1 MQQNKIFK
9 YRLKLIKNNEL
20 RFISHL
26 DWQNLILKVFRRC
39 GLELVL
45 SEGFNKMPKVSY
57 SPALPLFIES
67 DCELVNF
74 QVKTPLNN
82 AFIENFEKMS
92 PMGLKIVDLIELNEA
107 RMQKEPK
114 SLENY
119 IQWAQYEAVFRNDEN
134 SIYNFEKIRY
144 IIEKCLSSDEFLI
157 TKKTK
162 KGIEKTINYRN
173 SIKSLELLNDGTL
186 VFILKTGQSEN
197 IPSLRADE
205 FLNILFFDSAFLK
218 IKRVK
223 FFDTN
228 LRVI

>member
-1 MQQNKIFK
+1 MQREQIYKH
-9 YRLKLIKNNEL
+9 RLKVSKNKEL

-26 DWQNLILKVFRRC
+26 DWQNLILKIFRRME
-39 GLELVL
+39 LKLVL

-57 SPALPLFIES
+57 SPALPIFLES

-74 QVKTPLNN
+74 QTHTPLN
-82 AFIENFEKMS
+82 ADFIEQFEKYS
-92 PMGLKIVDLIELNEA
+92 PRGISIIELKEIGENPL
-107 RMQKEPK
+107 EPK
-114 SLENY
+114 SLENFV
-119 IQWAQYEAVFRNDEN
+119 QWAQYEAVLRDEKN
-134 SIYNFEKIRY
+134 TIYNFEKIRY
-144 IIEKCLSSDEFLI
+144 IIEKCLSSDELLI

-173 SIKSLELLNDGTL
+173 SLKSFEIKDDNTL
-186 VFILKTGQSEN
+186 SFVLKAGQDEK

-205 FLNILFFDSAFLK
+205 FLKVLFSESNIFK

-223 FFDTN
+223 FFDTS

>member
-1 MQQNKIFK
+1 MQNEKIYK
-9 YRLKLIKNNEL
+9 HRLRLTKKNEL

-26 DWQNLILKVFRRC
+26 DWQNLILKIFRR
-39 GLELVL
+39 LELKLVL

-57 SPALPLFIES
+57 SPALPIFLES

-74 QVKTPLNN
+74 QTYEPLDSD
-82 AFIENFEKMS
+82 FKENFKKYS
-92 PMGLKIVDLIELNEA
+92 PSGIELIGIEEI
-107 RMQKEPK
+107 KPDEPK

-119 IQWAQYEAVFRNDEN
+119 IQWAEYEAVLEDDKKP
-134 SIYNFEKIRY
+134 IYNFEKISY
-144 IIEKCLSSDEFLI
+144 IIEKCLSSDELLI

-173 SIKSLELLNDGTL
+173 SLKNLEIKENGVLT
-186 VFILKTGQSEN
+186 FILKAGQN
-197 IPSLRADE
+197 DTIPALRADE
-205 FLNILFFDSAFLK
+205 FLKALFAENNIFK

-223 FFDTN
+223 FFDSN

>member
-1 MQQNKIFK
+1 MQQEKIYKHRIKITKNK
-9 YRLKLIKNNEL
+9 EL

-26 DWQNLILKVFRRC
+26 DWQNLILKVFRRME
-39 GLELVL
+39 LKLVL
-45 SEGFNKMPKVSY
+45 SQGFNPMPKVSY
-57 SPALPLFIES
+57 SPALPIFLES

-74 QVKTPLNN
+74 QTYEPLVPN
-82 AFIENFEKMS
+82 FVEEFEKYS
-92 PMGLKIVDLIELNEA
+92 PNGVSVVDLIEIDENTN
-107 RMQKEPK
+107 EPK

-119 IQWAQYEAVFRNDEN
+119 IQWAQYEAICDFEKNHV
-134 SIYNFEKIRY
+134 YNIEKIRY
-144 IIEKCLSSDEFLI
+144 IIEKCLSSDEILI

-173 SIKSLELLNDGTL
+173 S
-186 VFILKTGQSEN
+186 LKTFEIKDDGVLSFVLKAGQNEQ

-205 FLNILFFDSAFLK
+205 FLKTIFSESNIFK

-223 FFDTN
+223 FFDTD